1 MVDKSTDCP
10 VDLIFVLDESTSVN
24 NENFDLMKSF
34 LSHLVG
40 RLDVDSCHT
49 RVGLV
54 CFSSD
59 VDTEEAFNLNAH
71 SSSASVQS
79 AISSLTLWASLTRPK
94 HFAMFE
100 KPCWLQQLAI
110 ALIVRFTMY
119 FRWEFMEI
127 CKPIHFCKA
136 YNARSPKNN
145 VYICAASLD
154 PGCHGNENLEI
165 STQN

>member
-10 VDLIFVLDESTSVN
+10 VNLIFVLDESTSVN

-40 RLDVDSCHT
+40 RLDVDSGHT

-71 SSSASVQS
+71 SSKASVQS
-79 AISSLTLWASLTRPK
+79 AISSLTYSMGITNTAKALRYVRKTMLTSAAGDRPD
-94 HFAMFE
+94 
-100 KPCWLQQLAI
+100 
-110 ALIVRFTMY
+110 V
-119 FRWEFMEI
+119 
-127 CKPIHFCKA
+127 
-136 YNARSPKNN
+136 NN
-145 VYICAASLD
+145 VVIVLTD
-154 PGCHGNENLEI
+154 GI
-165 STQN
+165 STNPEATQVCTQTGNVL